1 MLYTGMHE
9 CFYNLGEYETSPYGL
24 VSNIQPHWKN
34 SCILVY
40 SICSS
45 TFLLGRLPKVDL
57 IV

>member
-34 SCILVY
+34 
-40 SICSS
+40 
-45 TFLLGRLPKVDL
+45 THAF
-57 IV
+57 